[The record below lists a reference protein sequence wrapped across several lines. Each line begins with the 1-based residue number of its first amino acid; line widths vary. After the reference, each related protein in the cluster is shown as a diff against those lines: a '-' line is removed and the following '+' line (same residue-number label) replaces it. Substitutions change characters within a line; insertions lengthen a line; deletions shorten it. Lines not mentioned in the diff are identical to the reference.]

1 MHNYK
6 ILNKPEVK
14 VLKEDLYKTIVVKV
28 GTTTLVN
35 ENGKLNIVGIEKL
48 VRVVSAIKNSGKNVV
63 LVTSGAVG
71 AGAGRLG
78 IKGKGD
84 IRIKQALAA
93 VGQGVLMQFYEKLF
107 LEYGV
112 NVAQVLLTR
121 EDLETDIRRQN
132 ALNTLTTLFEFEVV
146 PIVNENDTVAVE
158 EIVYGDNDTLAA
170 VVAKLI
176 GADLLVILSDVDGLY
191 TMPPHEPGAEK
202 IPYVKEITP
211 EIEALAEGSYSN
223 LGTGGMQSKIKAA
236 KIATEAGIAMAII
249 SGESP
254 TDIYNILDG
263 STACGTF
270 FEPKKAGECAKEA

>member
-1 MHNYK
+1 M
-6 ILNKPEVK
+6 
-14 VLKEDLYKTIVVKV
+14 KEDLYKTIVVKV

-48 VRVVSAIKNSGKNVV
+48 VRVISAIKNSGKNIV

-71 AGAGRLG
+71 TGAGRLG

-121 EDLETDIRRQN
+121 EDLETDTRRQN
-132 ALNTLTTLFEFEVV
+132 AFNTLTTLFEFEVV

-254 TDIYNILDG
+254 TDIYSILDG
-263 STACGTF
+263 SNGCGTF
-270 FEPKKAGECAKEA
+270 FEPKKTRECAKEI

>member
-1 MHNYK
+1 M
-6 ILNKPEVK
+6 
-14 VLKEDLYKTIVVKV
+14 KEDLYKTIVVKV

-48 VRVVSAIKNSGKNVV
+48 VRVISAIKNSGKNVV

-71 AGAGRLG
+71 TGAGRLG

-121 EDLETDIRRQN
+121 EDLETDTRRQN